1 MNDDE
6 LAPHVSDAIKHVAPA
21 TSAQRD
27 EHIAAALAEISPVS
41 SRSRTKWL
49 SAAAAIVV
57 LLIGGNALYASLGPS
72 ENTPAEIAMSEQT
85 SSQPSATSK
94 GTIVGPTNGTDKGFS
109 SGSSCGADL
118 TGYTIVG
125 TYTSLG
131 SVHEV
136 WSSTKN
142 LVVID
147 QTSCALLGSFTHP
160 VVVANEKT
168 CDGFFSTTDTQW
180 VGAYSVTGAT
190 LTLIAAINELQIRD
204 GSCEVIASYP
214 LPTQP

>member
-6 LAPHVSDAIKHVAPA
+6 LAPHISDAIKHVAPA

-57 LLIGGNALYASLGPS
+57 LLIGGNALYASLAPS

-94 GTIVGPTNGTDKGFS
+94 GSV
-109 SGSSCGADL
+109 CGADL

-125 TYTSLG
+125 TYTSSG

>member
-1 MNDDE
+1 MNEDE
-6 LAPHVSDAIKHVAPA
+6 LAPHISDAIKHVAPA
-21 TSAQRD
+21 TSALRD

-72 ENTPAEIAMSEQT
+72 ENTPTEIAMSEQT

-94 GTIVGPTNGTDKGFS
+94 GSV
-109 SGSSCGADL
+109 CGADL

-125 TYTSLG
+125 TYTSSG
-131 SVHEV
+131 SVQEA

-142 LVVID
+142 LVVVD
-147 QTSCALLGSFTHP
+147 QPSCALLGSFTHP
-160 VVVANEKT
+160 VAVANEKT

-180 VGAYSVTGAT
+180 VGAYSVTGAR
-190 LTLIAAINELQIRD
+190 LTLIAATNELQIRD
-204 GSCEVIASYP
+204 GSCAVIASYP